1 MYTQKHTH
9 TQKREKTACKH
20 VLMLLVRTS
29 SQLPPNYNLASGGDT
44 CHSFW
49 QTQGESNRA
58 GNVREGGN
66 RRGAEPEREGMG
78 NLILKGNEKLFKT

>member
-1 MYTQKHTH
+1 
-9 TQKREKTACKH
+9 
-20 VLMLLVRTS
+20 MLLVRTS

-78 NLILKGNEKLFKT
+78 NLILKGNEKHESRGKGREVEHGGVGGEESRETE